1 STAINHLH
9 GTLGEQGLVTQVAE
23 EEQIQQVVPAFVAD
37 STLAEAVSANPELC
51 QFNNTLLSSGQSV
64 IAYQSALVPFGQS
77 CLSQTRTCNNGVL
90 SGSYS
95 AGSCSSRS
103 ASNCSLDGQAVEH
116 GASVT
121 AYVSDSV
128 AFGGSCTS
136 QTRTCNNGVLSGSY
150 SARTCQVASAASCTF
165 NGQAVAHGT
174 SFTAYAASKVD
185 AGGSC
190 SAQLRSC
197 TDGVISGSYAFAS
210 CEVEEEVT
218 IQPVCFFDGIAINH
232 GTIVTAY
239 ADQNV
244 PYGSVCNA
252 ELRTCNSGNLSGS
265 NAYSSCRVADP
276 VACAFNSLSIAHG
289 NSVTA
294 YRDSAVD
301 YGGSCLSEQRLC
313 SNG

>member
-1 STAINHLH
+1 M
-9 GTLGEQGLVTQVAE
+9 
-23 EEQIQQVVPAFVAD
+23 
-37 STLAEAVSANPELC
+37 
-51 QFNNTLLSSGQSV
+51 
-64 IAYQSALVPFGQS
+64 
-77 CLSQTRTCNNGVL
+77 
-90 SGSYS
+90 
-95 AGSCSSRS
+95 
-103 ASNCSLDGQAVEH
+103 NCSLGGQAVEH

-121 AYVSDSV
+121 AYASDSV
-128 AFGGSCTS
+128 AFGESCTS

-165 NGQAVAHGT
+165 NGEAVAHGT

-197 TDGVISGSYAFAS
+197 DNGVISGSYAFAS

-239 ADQNV
+239 AAQNV
-244 PYGSVCNA
+244 PYGSVCSA
-252 ELRTCNSGNLSGS
+252 ELRTCNGGDLSGS

-294 YRDSAVD
+294 YSAASVD
-301 YGGSCLSEQRLC
+301 YGSQLFIRAEVVQ
-313 SNG
+313 